1 MTDLRPEALLALADL
16 IDRDPMKYIGQAAA
30 TLRAL
35 AAQPMAGEPVARI
48 AELEQLLKV
57 MERQYAEALAAMRE
71 TPCTKP

>member
-1 MTDLRPEALLALADL
+1 MSEIEAL
-16 IDRDPMKYIGQAAA
+16 RQ
-30 TLRAL
+30 R
-35 AAQPMAGEPVARI
+35 V

>member
-1 MTDLRPEALLALADL
+1 VTPDLRPEALLALAHKL
-16 IDRDPMKYIGQAAA
+16 EMCSDPYAAPDFMDKAAA

-35 AAQPMAGEPVARI
+35 AAQPQRV

-57 MERQYAEALAAMRE
+57 LERQYADALAAMRE